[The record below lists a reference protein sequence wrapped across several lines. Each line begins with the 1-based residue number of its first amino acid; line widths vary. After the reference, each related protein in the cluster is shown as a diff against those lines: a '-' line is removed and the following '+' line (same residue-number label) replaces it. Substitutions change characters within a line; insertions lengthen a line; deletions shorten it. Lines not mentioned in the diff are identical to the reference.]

1 VPGEAG
7 RAQRGSALGWDFD
20 GELPSSRTP
29 TQETHEDLATL
40 HERVQ
45 AAPEFRTLR
54 RRMRGFTFPMAA
66 AFLLWYL
73 AYVLLASYARGLMAT
88 PVLGGI
94 NLGLV
99 IGLAQFATTFGL
111 TAGYV
116 RYAERRL
123 DPLAAQIRD
132 RVEEAVDAR
141 AARPVSAPAGWPVAA
156 PFSAAVDMPVRQRV
170 ADGVDAAVGSAR

>member
-1 VPGEAG
+1 MS
-7 RAQRGSALGWDFD
+7 QRPVGNAVGTGWNFD
-20 GELPSSRTP
+20 GELASMGAAAARA
-29 TQETHEDLATL
+29 DLQGL

-45 AAPEFRTLR
+45 AGPEFRELR
-54 RRMRGFTFPMAA
+54 KRMRLFAFPMAA

-73 AYVLLASYARGLMAT
+73 AFVLLASYARELMST

-99 IGLAQFATTFGL
+99 IGLAQFVSTFAL

-123 DPLAAQIRD
+123 DPLAARIRE
-132 RVEEAVDAR
+132 RVEGDV
-141 AARPVSAPAGWPVAA
+141 AARSGAT
-156 PFSAAVDMPVRQRV
+156 R
-170 ADGVDAAVGSAR
+170 